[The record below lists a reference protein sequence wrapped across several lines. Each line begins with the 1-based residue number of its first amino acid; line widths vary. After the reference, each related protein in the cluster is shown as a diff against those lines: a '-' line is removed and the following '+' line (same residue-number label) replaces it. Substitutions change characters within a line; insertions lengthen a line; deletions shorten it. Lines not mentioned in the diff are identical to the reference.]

1 MLTERNL
8 PSLYWN
14 FIKSNFYSNSQSSC
28 NESVTYCRRV
38 TCKVHTA
45 AKISTEVSSTTNLI
59 TDSASV
65 IGNCC
70 PVIISTAE
78 TKHKLNALARKHC
91 NCAVGQTA
99 KLDFKT
105 ARLFLTK
112 KTEMC
117 KICVQK
123 GICHLSIFCYR
134 KEIINLQSICC
145 LIVDESST
153 VSRVVLIITW
163 NQSNE
168 NITSIMQSK
177 DF

>member
-1 MLTERNL
+1 M
-8 PSLYWN
+8 
-14 FIKSNFYSNSQSSC
+14 KSNFYSNSQSSC

-78 TKHKLNALARKHC
+78 TKHKLNAFARKHC

-112 KTEMC
+112 KQKCAKSVYKKAYATCQYFATE
-117 KICVQK
+117 KK
-123 GICHLSIFCYR
+123 
-134 KEIINLQSICC
+134 
-145 LIVDESST
+145 
-153 VSRVVLIITW
+153 
-163 NQSNE
+163 
-168 NITSIMQSK
+168 
-177 DF
+177 